1 MQSYCKSRCLAH
13 SLRLLVLLL
22 RADLFGDDRCLL
34 LVVVG
39 CLKGGWERVLSVIFN
54 ARGGAETMLVP

>member
-1 MQSYCKSRCLAH
+1 MQNYCKSKCLVY

-22 RADLFGDDRCLL
+22 RTDLSGDDRCQL

-39 CLKGGWERVLSVIFN
+39 CLKGGWERVLSVIFS
-54 ARGGAETMLVP
+54 AWGVAETMLVL